1 MAYESRA
8 TQIYDKLR
16 AWKAKK
22 DQEAHQRKQWEEEV
36 RQKNYPTMYKEAYK
50 KKLRAEVNQK
60 FARGKGT
67 GIGGSIRS
75 AIAQGPDHKA
85 INNALFG
92 NMFAPRQTRRT
103 VQLGR
108 TTAKKHR
115 KIVIYT

>member
-8 TQIYDKLR
+8 TQIYDKLK
-16 AWKAKK
+16 AWKQKK
-22 DQEAHQRKQWEEEV
+22 DEEANQRKQWEEEV
-36 RQKNYPTMYKEAYK
+36 RQKNYPTMYKQAYE

-67 GIGGSIRS
+67 GIGGRLR
-75 AIAQGPDHKA
+75 AGGFLQPDHRA

-92 NMFAPRQTRRT
+92 NVFAPRQIRRT
-103 VQLGR
+103 VQSGR
-108 TTAKKHR
+108 TIAKKHR